1 MEIFIDKSKTKFHNL
16 FNYENLNYIS
26 TKKPINLKCTKHNN
40 EFQTTTRNHLE
51 SQFGGCKI
59 CDKEY
64 RLQIFINQS
73 TEKFRGKYKI
83 INNTYINSQNLV
95 DISCITHGIFRVKP
109 QNHLTQQN
117 GGCSMCINGNDFKLL
132 QNKSNNKFNN
142 NFDFSNFNFITLHN
156 NKSII
161 KCLKHNNEFQITILN
176 HLNSKF
182 GGCILCKNEILKKND
197 KKNNKIINIDTNLL
211 KDDEEFKLLNLTN
224 YENLYKISNY
234 GRIYSIKKN
243 IFMKNIKNGNGYN
256 IIRLYN
262 NLGKS
267 KIFRIHQLVGLTFID
282 NIDKKPFI
290 DHINR
295 IRDDNYYKNLRW
307 VTREENMKNTTKPYK
322 NKKKLIVNY
331 DDNYDNDNNDYYT
344 NINTINN
351 YDLSNYKINEYG
363 NIINIKTNNKINFIL
378 NDNYYYVKLKDNNS
392 SKYINFR
399 VNRLVA
405 FIFVKKPDNYND
417 TFVVNHIDNN
427 KLNNYYKNLEWCTAK
442 ENTTKYF
449 EKNLIQLDKN
459 TNEIINKF
467 RTFTDAY
474 KHLNKTYN
482 SCISKCCKGII
493 NEIYG
498 FKWKIDN

>member
-1 MEIFIDKSKTKFHNL
+1 MELFINKSKGKFNNL
-16 FNYENLNYIS
+16 FNYDNLNYIS
-26 TKKPINLKCTKHNN
+26 TKKPINLLCIKHNN
-40 EFQTTTRNHLE
+40 FFEITTRNHLE
-51 SQFGGCKI
+51 SHSGGCKM
-59 CDKEY
+59 CDREF
-64 RLQIFINQS
+64 RLNIFINQS
-73 TEKFRGKYKI
+73 NKKFGNKYEI

-95 DISCITHGIFRVKP
+95 DINCKIHGVFKVKP
-109 QNHLTQQN
+109 QNHLSQLN
-117 GGCSMCINGNDFKLL
+117 GGCLMCIDGNDFKLL
-132 QNKSNNKFNN
+132 QIKSNNKFNN
-142 NFDFSNFNFITLHN
+142 NFNLSKFNFITLHDN

-161 KCLKHNNEFQITILN
+161 KCLKHNNEFLITMKN

-182 GGCILCKNEILKKND
+182 GGCVSCKNEKN
-197 KKNNKIINIDTNLL
+197 KIIKNKKIINIDNNLL
-211 KDDEEFKLLNLTN
+211 KDDEEFKLLNLNN

-282 NIDKKPFI
+282 NIDNKPFI

-307 VTREENMKNTTKPYK
+307 VTREENMKNITKIQQNK
-322 NKKKLIVNY
+322 NNIKLK
-331 DDNYDNDNNDYYT
+331 DNNEIKNDEKYI
-344 NINTINN
+344 NINIINN

-363 NIINIKTNNKINFIL
+363 NIINTKTNNKIKFIL
-378 NDNYYYVKLKDNNS
+378 NDNYHYVKLKDNIS
-392 SKYINFR
+392 LKYINFR

-405 FIFVKKPDNYND
+405 FVFIKKPDNYDD

-427 KLNNYYKNLEWCTAK
+427 KLNNYYKNLEWCTQK

-449 EKNLIQLDKN
+449 EKKLVQLDKN
-459 TNEIINKF
+459 TNAVINKF

-474 KHLNKTYN
+474 KYLNKTYN
-482 SCISKCCKGII
+482 SMISKCCKGDI

-498 FKWKIDN
+498 YKWKIDE